1 MNKILE
7 EFKRIKTQRN
17 QFVNETNK
25 KGEVLLSQ
33 AKNKFDSVHNSIL
46 SKNFNNKNIE
56 NQYEY
61 MDLIKENLTKAIHL
75 KDEIFFYKIFFND
88 CFKDLMLFIENK
100 IKDILT
106 KNNEPINEEEDFE
119 FIQNIVKLAHL
130 TKVLVEENIN
140 IIKGNSS
147 TQKKNLL
154 MQLKENLNIIFNTF
168 SPIANN
174 ENGIKNKSIID
185 SVSKILN
192 NISET
197 IILIY
202 NDINSNTN
210 FLNNED
216 PRQNIS
222 NYLLDYLFTNNNNN
236 HIDNNVSNSKIWKF
250 IITKNN
256 NKEITLSQSN
266 YKPIKIKRNEK
277 IPKNYSIH
285 IYISKTNNSNK
296 TIKLMKYILNFIKN
310 KIMTF
315 YIITNNFKSK
325 LEGYYCFEI
334 FGTGKRKKKIFAK
347 IKNIIEKI
355 NNKKIYDNICIMIK
369 ISLYDDLDILM
380 KKKFFKLLKK
390 EYEKVKEKYNNEDN
404 KNEININ
411 EIMKNCKNDIHYNF
425 NDEFIQ
431 QYLNPNN
438 ILY

>member
-75 KDEIFFYKIFFND
+75 KDEIFFYNIFFND
-88 CFKDLMLFIENK
+88 CFKDLMLFIENR
-100 IKDILT
+100 IKDILA

-174 ENGIKNKSIID
+174 ENGIKNKS
-185 SVSKILN
+185 
-192 NISET
+192 
-197 IILIY
+197 
-202 NDINSNTN
+202 
-210 FLNNED
+210 
-216 PRQNIS
+216 
-222 NYLLDYLFTNNNNN
+222 
-236 HIDNNVSNSKIWKF
+236 
-250 IITKNN
+250 
-256 NKEITLSQSN
+256 
-266 YKPIKIKRNEK
+266 
-277 IPKNYSIH
+277 
-285 IYISKTNNSNK
+285 
-296 TIKLMKYILNFIKN
+296 
-310 KIMTF
+310 
-315 YIITNNFKSK
+315 
-325 LEGYYCFEI
+325 
-334 FGTGKRKKKIFAK
+334 
-347 IKNIIEKI
+347 
-355 NNKKIYDNICIMIK
+355 
-369 ISLYDDLDILM
+369 
-380 KKKFFKLLKK
+380 
-390 EYEKVKEKYNNEDN
+390 
-404 KNEININ
+404 
-411 EIMKNCKNDIHYNF
+411 
-425 NDEFIQ
+425 
-431 QYLNPNN
+431 
-438 ILY
+438 